1 MHGWLQTPT
10 PPPLGAPQQNLQ
22 RPLPGRP
29 ANQSPHTM
37 FTIIHNVLISP
48 DVAPGYPVVVYTH
61 ATATTPLAPLPP
73 AHHDRAGAGTRF

>member
-1 MHGWLQTPT
+1 
-10 PPPLGAPQQNLQ
+10 
-22 RPLPGRP
+22 
-29 ANQSPHTM
+29 M
-37 FTIIHNVLISP
+37 FTILHNVLISP